1 MDAQEEVF
9 LPVEQSGKER
19 SILEVLD
26 EMMTSL
32 ELTLSQKRAAQ
43 LKIKKGKHSGSV
55 VPSEADRKTCGL
67 SAIDIPATIRTC
79 VERGGHMEK
88 DGLQGQ
94 IMPEDL
100 RMKRYR
106 NKKHSTV
113 LFVVDASRSQGANK
127 RLAFAKGAVMA
138 MLEKAY
144 CDRNRVGLIL
154 FGDKHATVKLPF
166 TKSVDVAA
174 ENMRELKAK
183 GNTPLAMGLRLA
195 AQVQM
200 ADRRKYPEDIHLT
213 VLITDGK
220 SNYDTEHG
228 NPVKLVYQA
237 AEDLRKNELPLLVI
251 DTENSIFGMGIG
263 ARIAELADGAYVKC
277 AE

>member
-1 MDAQEEVF
+1 MDLWCHPKQ
-9 LPVEQSGKER
+9 
-19 SILEVLD
+19 
-26 EMMTSL
+26 
-32 ELTLSQKRAAQ
+32 
-43 LKIKKGKHSGSV
+43 KGKC
-55 VPSEADRKTCGL
+55 AAFRM
-67 SAIDIPATIRTC
+67 ATIRTA
-79 VERGGHMEK
+79 VERGSHMEK

-127 RLAFAKGAVMA
+127 RLAFAKSAVMA

-144 CDRNRVGLIL
+144 CDRDRVGLIL

-195 AQVQM
+195 EQVQLT
-200 ADRRKYPEDIHLT
+200 DRRKYPEDIHLT

>member
-1 MDAQEEVF
+1 MQEEIF
-9 LPVEQSGKER
+9 LPVEQSGRER
-19 SILEVLD
+19 SIIEVLD
-26 EMMTSL
+26 EMMASL
-32 ELTLSQKRAAQ
+32 ELPFSQKRAAQ

-55 VPSEADRKTCGL
+55 VPSEAERKMCGL
-67 SAIDIPATIRTC
+67 SDVDIPATIRTC
-79 VERGGHMEK
+79 VERGSHMEK
-88 DGLQGQ
+88 DG
-94 IMPEDL
+94 
-100 RMKRYR
+100 
-106 NKKHSTV
+106 HSTV

-127 RLAFAKGAVMA
+127 RLAFAKSAVMA

-144 CDRNRVGLIL
+144 CDRDRVGLIL

-195 AQVQM
+195 EQVQLT
-200 ADRRKYPEDIHLT
+200 DRRKYPEDIHLT

>member
-1 MDAQEEVF
+1 MDMQEEIF
-9 LPVEQSGKER
+9 LPVEQSGRER
-19 SILEVLD
+19 SIIEVLD
-26 EMMTSL
+26 EMMASL
-32 ELTLSQKRAAQ
+32 ELPFSQKRAAQ

-55 VPSEADRKTCGL
+55 VPSEAERKMCGL
-67 SAIDIPATIRTC
+67 SDVDIPATIRTC
-79 VERGGHMEK
+79 VERGSHMEK
-88 DGLQGQ
+88 DGLQGE

-166 TKSVDVAA
+166 TKSVDVAT
-174 ENMRELKAK
+174 ENMREMKAK
-183 GNTPLAMGLRLA
+183 GNTNLAMGMRLA
-195 AQVQM
+195 EQEQ
-200 ADRRKYPEDIHLT
+200 
-213 VLITDGK
+213 
-220 SNYDTEHG
+220 
-228 NPVKLVYQA
+228 
-237 AEDLRKNELPLLVI
+237 
-251 DTENSIFGMGIG
+251 
-263 ARIAELADGAYVKC
+263 
-277 AE
+277 

>member
-1 MDAQEEVF
+1 MQEEIF
-9 LPVEQSGKER
+9 LPVEQSGRER
-19 SILEVLD
+19 SIIEVLD
-26 EMMTSL
+26 EMMASL
-32 ELTLSQKRAAQ
+32 ELPFSQKRAAQ

-55 VPSEADRKTCGL
+55 VPSEAERKMCGL
-67 SAIDIPATIRTC
+67 SDVDIPATIRTA
-79 VERGGHMEK
+79 VERGSHMEK

-94 IMPEDL
+94 
-100 RMKRYR
+100 RYR

-127 RLAFAKGAVMA
+127 RLAFAKSAVMA

-144 CDRNRVGLIL
+144 CDRDRVGLIL

-195 AQVQM
+195 EQVQLT
-200 ADRRKYPEDIHLT
+200 DRRKYPEDIHLT